1 MKRMFNTAA
10 PLRFELAQAYAVTPR
25 GQQEL
30 AGAACTTLSSAQLEL
45 LVRMDGTL
53 ALGEIMRSMPGLSEE
68 DFARAFHALRD
79 RELVSA
85 VEDDPFRSEMQTQLE
100 AFSESVGAEVA
111 DAAALSLRR
120 TGYYV
125 GIARKP
131 AKAPQRAAGQPLQ
144 AVVVE
149 DEPVLARFVQSYLA
163 FEGIQVRLAANR
175 AEVSGQ
181 LGTRPIPD
189 LVLLD
194 VALPD
199 ADGFDILARIRRHR
213 HLQEVPVIMLTGTTT
228 REAVIRGMRLG
239 ADGYVTKP
247 FDAETLMRVVRT
259 ALGLPGAA
267 RSSDPWVNPDAKARR
282 GPAG

>member
-1 MKRMFNTAA
+1 
-10 PLRFELAQAYAVTPR
+10 
-25 GQQEL
+25 
-30 AGAACTTLSSAQLEL
+30 QLEL

-100 AFSESVGAEVA
+100 SFSESVGAEMA

-120 TGYYV
+120 TGYFV

-247 FDAETLMRVVRT
+247 FDADALMRAVRT
-259 ALGLPGAA
+259 VLGLPGAA
-267 RSSDPWVNPDAKARR
+267 HSSDPWVNRDATAGR
-282 GPAG
+282 GGGG